1 MGSLWGDDF
10 VVEKIPAKKVIKK
23 VSSPKDPT
31 QIIKQTRK
39 ASGLSLNDRLEL
51 IRKEVIRVLG
61 RYADNTQVIHTRE
74 DLHKSIDLAISNGI
88 IAIDTET
95 NNSLEP
101 ITCKLMGPCIYTPG
115 GKNVYIPINHVNPV
129 TRELLPNQCT
139 EQDIKE
145 EFSRL
150 SDTKILMHNGKFDYQ
165 VIKCTC
171 GIELSVYWDTMLGVR
186 ILDENEKRAGLKEQ
200 YIDKIDSSV
209 EKYSIDHLFK
219 DIEYAVVD
227 PDLFALYA
235 ATDAYMTYKLYEWQL
250 AQFNKPGNERIK
262 ALLLN
267 IEMPV
272 MTIAAEMELAGM
284 EIDADYSK
292 RLSEKYHNKLQDV
305 VDKTNVELEKL
316 RPIIEEWRKT
326 PEANFH
332 PQSKKPNKFGEYTLQ
347 KSKSEQLADPPQLT
361 SPTQFAIL
369 LYDVLKT
376 PVVDKKSPR
385 GTGEE
390 IIKQIPQP
398 VCKLLLEQRGLEK
411 LIGTY
416 IDKLPTCVCSKDSR
430 LHAHFNQLGTD
441 TGRFSSSDPNLQN
454 IPSKSKNIRLMF
466 KAAEGYRLCGG
477 DFSAQE
483 PRLTAHYANDPQM
496 IKAYEEGKDL
506 YAVIASASFN
516 QPYEECLEF
525 YPEGTVIEFEGKKVT
540 CGNKTHQNKEGKH
553 RRSMAKSILLG
564 ILYGRGATSVGEQIG
579 KSTKEAQ
586 DIINK
591 FFDAFPNVKKWIDKT
606 MFDAHKLGYVE
617 DIVGRRR
624 RLPDIQLPK
633 FTITDRSEG
642 KVSSEVNPLL
652 GSLGKVHRI
661 ENPNIVKYRKEL
673 ENAHGWQQVNKIKES
688 AKAQNIDIRDNGAF
702 ISQAERQAV
711 NSRVQGG
718 AATLTKLALIE
729 IYNDKRFSDI
739 GARLVNTVHDEIL
752 VEVPIENSKL
762 AEQYLS
768 EDMINSAKR
777 VVKDV
782 PMKTDTYNVRAWYED
797 EQAVAIQEY
806 YKKLVENGMP
816 HSSAIEEVKKE
827 FSEFTETQIKE
838 FLEYN

>member
-23 VSSPKDPT
+23 VSNPKDPT

-74 DLHKSIDLAISNGI
+74 DLHKYIDLAISNGI

-145 EFSRL
+145 EFSRFN
-150 SDTKILMHNGKFDYQ
+150 DTKILMHNGKFDYQ

-376 PVVDKKSPR
+376 PVIDKKSPR

-752 VEVPIENSKL
+752 VEVPVENSKL

-816 HSSAIEEVKKE
+816 QSSAIEEVKKE

>member
-10 VVEKIPAKKVIKK
+10 VVEKVPAKKVIKK
-23 VSSPKDPT
+23 VSNPKDPT
-31 QIIKQTRK
+31 QIIKQARK
-39 ASGLSLNDRLEL
+39 ASGLSLTDRLEL

-74 DLHKSIDLAISNGI
+74 DLHKYIDLAISNGI

-150 SDTKILMHNGKFDYQ
+150 NDTKILMHNGKFDYQ

-171 GIELSVYWDTMLGVR
+171 GIELSVYWDTILGVR

-250 AQFNKPGNERIK
+250 AQFNRPGNERIK
-262 ALLLN
+262 ALLLD

-272 MTIAAEMELAGM
+272 MTIAAEMELTGM
-284 EIDADYSK
+284 EIDSEYAT
-292 RLSEKYHNKLQDV
+292 RLSTKYHNKLHDV
-305 VDKTNVELEKL
+305 VTKIDIELENL
-316 RPIIEEWRKT
+316 RPVIEEWRKT
-326 PEANFH
+326 SEANFH

-376 PVVDKKSPR
+376 PVIDKKTPR
-385 GTGEE
+385 GTGEA
-390 IIKQIPQP
+390 ILNQIDQP

-416 IDKLPTCVCSKDSR
+416 IDKLPNCVCAKDNR

-454 IPSKSKNIRLMF
+454 IPSKSKNIRMMF
-466 KAAEGYRLCGG
+466 CAKYNYRIVGA

-483 PRLTAHYANDPQM
+483 PRLTAHYAKDPQM

-516 QPYEECLEF
+516 KPYEECLEF
-525 YPEGTVIEFEGKKVT
+525 YPEGTVIQFEGTTVT
-540 CGNKTHQNKEGKH
+540 CGHKTHQNKEGKH

-591 FFDAFPNVKKWIDKT
+591 FFEAFPNVKKWIDKT
-606 MFDAHKLGYVE
+606 MSDAHTLGYVE

-624 RLPDIQLPK
+624 RLPDILLPK
-633 FTITDRSEG
+633 YTITDKSVG
-642 KVSSEVNPLL
+642 KVDSEINPLL
-652 GSLGKVHRI
+652 GSLGKIHKT
-661 ENPNIVKYRKEL
+661 ENPYIVQYRKEL
-673 ENAHGWQQVNKIKES
+673 ENARGWQQVNKIKEAARAHS
-688 AKAQNIDIRDNGAF
+688 IEIRDNGAF

-729 IYNDKRFSDI
+729 IYRDKRLYNI
-739 GARLVNTVHDEIL
+739 GAKLVNTVHDEIL
-752 VEVPIENSKL
+752 VEVPVENSKL

-777 VVKDV
+777 VVNDV
-782 PMKTDTYNVRAWYED
+782 PMKTDTYNVSAWYED

-806 YKKLVENGMP
+806 YKKLIEKGQN
-816 HSSAIEEVKKE
+816 HDLAISNLMKE
-827 FSEFTETQIKE
+827 FSEFTETQINE

>member
-10 VVEKIPAKKVIKK
+10 VVEKIPTKKVIKK
-23 VSSPKDPT
+23 VNNPKDPT

-39 ASGLSLNDRLEL
+39 ASGLSLTDRLEL

-74 DLHKSIDLAISNGI
+74 DLHKYIDLAISNGI

-376 PVVDKKSPR
+376 PVIDKKSPR

-416 IDKLPTCVCSKDSR
+416 IDKLPTCVCSKDNR

-454 IPSKSKNIRLMF
+454 IPSKSKNIRMMF
-466 KAAEGYRLCGG
+466 TAGKRNERVYVDSSELTLHITDEVETDNGFVAVSLIHVG
-477 DFSAQE
+477 DNLSDGINIAPVRE
-483 PRLTAHYANDPQM
+483 LQM
-496 IKAYEEGKDL
+496 IDNEHVHIVLGN
-506 YAVIASASFN
+506 VIN
-516 QPYEECLEF
+516 NL
-525 YPEGTVIEFEGKKVT
+525 
-540 CGNKTHQNKEGKH
+540 
-553 RRSMAKSILLG
+553 
-564 ILYGRGATSVGEQIG
+564 
-579 KSTKEAQ
+579 
-586 DIINK
+586 
-591 FFDAFPNVKKWIDKT
+591 
-606 MFDAHKLGYVE
+606 
-617 DIVGRRR
+617 
-624 RLPDIQLPK
+624 
-633 FTITDRSEG
+633 
-642 KVSSEVNPLL
+642 
-652 GSLGKVHRI
+652 
-661 ENPNIVKYRKEL
+661 
-673 ENAHGWQQVNKIKES
+673 
-688 AKAQNIDIRDNGAF
+688 
-702 ISQAERQAV
+702 
-711 NSRVQGG
+711 
-718 AATLTKLALIE
+718 
-729 IYNDKRFSDI
+729 
-739 GARLVNTVHDEIL
+739 
-752 VEVPIENSKL
+752 
-762 AEQYLS
+762 
-768 EDMINSAKR
+768 
-777 VVKDV
+777 
-782 PMKTDTYNVRAWYED
+782 
-797 EQAVAIQEY
+797 
-806 YKKLVENGMP
+806 
-816 HSSAIEEVKKE
+816 
-827 FSEFTETQIKE
+827 
-838 FLEYN
+838 